1 MCCLIKEKIKQNCYL
16 HRTKISTEWRIILH
30 IEANHEKEER
40 KVQQYL
46 KTILTSTTTWVM
58 LWSSVWPIGLTS
70 ENSASLPECQKKYIN
85 VMLKIWQK
93 TCSRNAER
101 MFTICHIFIT
111 FITMNP
117 AILFVTR
124 WQLKKKT
131 WKDHIFKQRQS

>member
-1 MCCLIKEKIKQNCYL
+1 MKN
-16 HRTKISTEWRIILH
+16 ILH
-30 IEANHEKEER
+30 VKADHEKEEW
-40 KVQQYL
+40 KVWQYL

-124 WQLKKKT
+124 WQLKKKHEKT
-131 WKDHIFKQRQS
+131 TFSNRGKARWKYMVAHIFITLRLLAV